1 MSLFLGKIHY
11 WLFAKI
17 QWFEGLEQE
26 VLNFAKSK
34 SLPVEGWTKEVYGK
48 YGYPT
53 EDRPLEEI
61 IDTGNIHGWLQNR
74 IVLAEERS
82 ADFITKIL
90 NVNSEY
96 INDLIKIYREQ
107 GIKAAIEYKAEKG
120 APSNAVQMYE
130 AMNDYILEGMPCDR
144 INEILV
150 KDENRIQ
157 WIATECIH
165 YSYWEN
171 KGGDVKNFYK
181 LRDNWINSFIKE
193 LDENYNYNYNVEDT
207 NVREIVR
214 VEE

>member
-26 VLNFAKSK
+26 VLNFAKLK
-34 SLPVEGWTKEVYGK
+34 NFPVEDWTKEVYEK

-90 NVNSEY
+90 KEDPEY
-96 INDLIKIYREQ
+96 INDLINIYKEQ
-107 GIKAAIEYKAEKG
+107 GVKNAMEYKSEKG
-120 APSNAVQMYE
+120 IPSNAVEMYG
-130 AMNDYILEGMPCDR
+130 AMNDYVLEGMPCDR

-165 YSYWEN
+165 SSYWEN
-171 KGGDVKNFYK
+171 KNGDVKNFYI
-181 LRDNWINSFIKE
+181 LRDNWVSTFIKE
-193 LDENYNYNYNVEDT
+193 LDANYEYKVQDDNI
-207 NVREIVR
+207 RQIVR